1 MYEEAIEKAEEE
13 CYGEEDEHTQKEMN
27 AIIKELQKMA
37 EELRATFTSGN
48 TVHVTVDMV
57 VPDDCVAGDVV
68 EVEVEGEMVD
78 VMIPEGLNPGDEF
91 EFTVEVEAAAPT
103 PKARPQP
110 KPKSPAAAPAA
121 APAASSTPVADSSAS
136 TSGPNGDAI
145 PEGTPPQARYE
156 SYGERSIKLLLVPT
170 DLVQEKKTMAMD
182 AKDLSAVK
190 QKIAERIFFPQADA
204 EHLQLFSV
212 ESNTAIATLDDL
224 ADKDK
229 LQVTVSADFMPKG
242 STAATTGPAQ
252 PSDPE
257 TPREPAASAEFEAS
271 PTSSTNHGKRNFLLF
286 LVETD
291 IVTTSMKLKADG
303 VTTLDELREM
313 IAEKASLAGSC
324 SADQLEIYSTLSKM
338 DVTDLSLLKDKDKI
352 RVTVAAIAGEPEP
365 ATAYDFEAARPYLA
379 ELFGWLG
386 TRLHQCVCSLLLPRG
401 GRHCLWAPS
410 HRYCCNRWSRLNL
423 PVLCV
428 AP

>member
-1 MYEEAIEKAEEE
+1 MAVTDEEDEQEAMLEALTMYEEAIQKAEEE

-27 AIIKELQKMA
+27 AIIKELQTMA
-37 EELRATFTSGN
+37 EELRAKFTSGN
-48 TVHVTVDMV
+48 TVLITLDLT

-78 VMIPEGLNPGDEF
+78 VTIPEGLNPGDEF

-103 PKARPQP
+103 PKSRPQP
-110 KPKSPAAAPAA
+110 KPKSPAPAP
-121 APAASSTPVADSSAS
+121 SSTPVADSSAS
-136 TSGPNGDAI
+136 TSAPNGDAI

-170 DLVQEKKTMAMD
+170 DLVQEKKTMAVD

-190 QKIAERIFFPQADA
+190 QKIAERIFYPQADA

-212 ESNTAIATLDDL
+212 ETNTAIATLDDL

-242 STAATTGPAQ
+242 STAATTGPAH

-257 TPREPAASAEFEAS
+257 TS

-313 IAEKASLAGSC
+313 IVEKVSLAGSC

-338 DVTDLSLLKDKDKI
+338 DVTDLSDLKDKDKI
-352 RVTVAAIAGEPEP
+352 RVTVAAVVGEPEP
-365 ATAYDFEAARPYLA
+365 AASYDFEAARPCLA

-386 TRLHQCVCSLLLPRG
+386 TRLRQCVRSPCFSCG
-401 GRHCLWAPS
+401 CHHAHCTT
-410 HRYCCNRWSRLNL
+410 HC
-423 PVLCV
+423 
-428 AP
+428 